1 MNSNINSST
10 ESREFT
16 DRYYL
21 KKYYNSIYEKYI
33 HIVFIIIFEI
43 LFYFKYISRIE
54 SDDIIHILNTFGNYL
69 SRIGIPWTD
78 IIDSSDKAILS
89 SFCNGITNTMID
101 KNNISLENKCMGLIY
116 ILLFIWV
123 VMTIFHYS
131 IYKSYKLIIIN
142 IIKSQLFIC
151 IIGVFEFYFFTRIV
165 NHYSTISNEE
175 ATCILLND
183 II

>member
-1 MNSNINSST
+1 MT
-10 ESREFT
+10 
-16 DRYYL
+16 L
-21 KKYYNSIYEKYI
+21 
-33 HIVFIIIFEI
+33 
-43 LFYFKYISRIE
+43 L
-54 SDDIIHILNTFGNYL
+54 
-69 SRIGIPWTD
+69 
-78 IIDSSDKAILS
+78 
-89 SFCNGITNTMID
+89 C
-101 KNNISLENKCMGLIY
+101 LENKCMGLIY
-116 ILLFIWV
+116 ILLFIWA

-131 IYKSYKLIIIN
+131 IYKSYKLILIN